1 MILEIDHIVLTT
13 KNIRAIIEF
22 YTKIMR
28 MKVKMKRNNENNQIL
43 YSLHFGHQKINLH
56 HYESPILPN
65 ASKARPGTLDICFIS
80 NIALNTWKK
89 NLASK
94 NIEVIAG
101 PIQREGANTL
111 LNSIYIRDPD
121 NNLIEISNRIKGK

>member
-1 MILEIDHIVLTT
+1 MLEIDHIVLTT
-13 KNIRAIIEF
+13 KNIKAIIAF

-28 MKVKMKRNNENNQIL
+28 MKVKTAKNNVNNQIS

-56 HYESPILPN
+56 HYDSPILPN
-65 ASKARPGTLDICFIS
+65 ASKARPGTIDICFIS

-89 NLASK
+89 KLASH
-94 NIEVIAG
+94 NIEIIAG
-101 PIQREGANTL
+101 PIQRDGANTL